1 MSLVD
6 DLQFKRVIE
15 VDIKNFKTNE
25 KITIGNDFKIE
36 FTFYKTID
44 EVNEASVGNVK
55 IYGLTEE
62 TRKSLGGSGNE
73 LTLRCGYANS
83 EVKTLFIAD
92 VVRVSPEYSASES
105 IVSIDVS
112 ANFMDYAFTKTANFD
127 EKEVTIYDRAVSLG
141 LAEDSMV
148 IWDLS
153 NINKEDIGAVQ
164 EWLKNRISRVTYK
177 YNQKQDLDNFCDT
190 FGFTFRRGFFTPNE
204 NTNDIY
210 QLQAGQTYKTISFYI
225 PANKVHIITQWA
237 YGSYPTVVKK
247 VSAQDKLDEKN
258 FKALF
263 ITDDEQSK
271 KEAFV
276 LSKETGML
284 GFPRLQ
290 DKIVQV
296 PESWKVRKNEE
307 VDQESLNTINEKK
320 KQIADK
326 QQKRLADGKK
336 ALKVK
341 PKNYTI
347 KVNRRYVSVTAQ
359 INPSINPQSHVKIIS
374 LIEEANGIYRV
385 RNIKY
390 DACNREGN
398 FNMVLDCEDS
408 SGNKD
413 FELTR
418 EQIEQEQN
426 QTLDIDSSGTTTN
439 TDNLGS
445 DNLIIS
451 EGS

>member
-164 EWLKNRISRVTYK
+164 EWLKNRMDY
-177 YNQKQDLDNFCDT
+177 
-190 FGFTFRRGFFTPNE
+190 RRYGQNV
-204 NTNDIY
+204 
-210 QLQAGQTYKTISFYI
+210 LQ
-225 PANKVHIITQWA
+225 
-237 YGSYPTVVKK
+237 
-247 VSAQDKLDEKN
+247 
-258 FKALF
+258 
-263 ITDDEQSK
+263 
-271 KEAFV
+271 
-276 LSKETGML
+276 
-284 GFPRLQ
+284 
-290 DKIVQV
+290 
-296 PESWKVRKNEE
+296 
-307 VDQESLNTINEKK
+307 
-320 KQIADK
+320 
-326 QQKRLADGKK
+326 
-336 ALKVK
+336 
-341 PKNYTI
+341 
-347 KVNRRYVSVTAQ
+347 NRRQ
-359 INPSINPQSHVKIIS
+359 I
-374 LIEEANGIYRV
+374 IYYTF
-385 RNIKY
+385 K
-390 DACNREGN
+390 
-398 FNMVLDCEDS
+398 
-408 SGNKD
+408 K
-413 FELTR
+413 
-418 EQIEQEQN
+418 
-426 QTLDIDSSGTTTN
+426 
-439 TDNLGS
+439 
-445 DNLIIS
+445 
-451 EGS
+451 